1 MTEMA
6 VDDEIR
12 IGGRRRVGERG
23 NIKEFS
29 ATDQDLLQDRPES
42 ATERFI
48 EAGDPG
54 IPVKPIR

>member
-1 MTEMA
+1 
-6 VDDEIR
+6 
-12 IGGRRRVGERG
+12 VGERG